1 MCPVKSDR
9 VTTLVP
15 NEKTARFCSSMIKSA
30 GILVKQ
36 IAVKFIPSREKL
48 ARVAEGKF
56 EAIQVTGA
64 ERLGDLMREIDDFFW
79 RFEPRPGRELRC
91 LRGLGLL
98 EGKRLLESFTIS
110 KVTGAGGFLF

>member
-36 IAVKFIPSREKL
+36 IAVKFIPAREKL

-64 ERLGDLMREIDDFFW
+64 ERLGDLMREFDDFFGGLSHVPAGNCGAYEDW
-79 RFEPRPGRELRC
+79 AC
-91 LRGLGLL
+91 LRGRGC
-98 EGKRLLESFTIS
+98 
-110 KVTGAGGFLF
+110 